1 VNGARSAADR
11 GAEPVAWWRRPAFR
25 LALLV
30 VAFLSLAWGFS
41 AQWRDLQ
48 AEIATSARQLSISWG
63 YVLLGSA
70 LVLLTHATLVQSW
83 RMLLAGWGGSL
94 GYGRAVQIWTIANLG
109 KWIPGKVWQVGA
121 MGMMAEDEGISGIA
135 AAGAALL
142 GTLLNIGA
150 GFGITAL
157 TGANALD
164 AVRAGLQPVAVVAS
178 VLFVVGV
185 AALPFV
191 LPRLLDR
198 FARWRGL
205 PAAEQHLSP
214 MAVWTATAIN
224 AAAWVGYGAGF
235 WCFAKGVTPNISGNP
250 TAFIAVYTASYLIGY
265 LVLFSP
271 GGLGFRETALVA
283 LLVALGMGGKG
294 DAAILSVSSR
304 VWITIL
310 EILPGVIGLLL
321 LTPRQRAALRRPG

>member
-1 VNGARSAADR
+1 MNRAPQSI
-11 GAEPVAWWRRPAFR
+11 AWWRHPAFR
-25 LALLV
+25 LALLA
-30 VAFLSLAWGFS
+30 VAFVSLAWGFS

-48 AEIATSARQLSISWG
+48 TEIAASARQLTIHWG
-63 YVLLGSA
+63 YVLLGSG
-70 LVLLTHATLVQSW
+70 LVLATHATLVQSW

-121 MGMMAEDEGISGIA
+121 MGMMAEDEGVSGIA

-157 TGANALD
+157 AGAPALN
-164 AVRAGLQPVAVVAS
+164 AVRPGLQPVALVAS
-178 VLFVVGV
+178 ALFLIGV

-198 FARWRGL
+198 LATWRGL
-205 PAAEQHLSP
+205 PAAEQHLAP
-214 MAVWTATAIN
+214 AAVWTATAIN
-224 AAAWVGYGAGF
+224 AASWVGYGAAF
-235 WCFAKGVTPNISGNP
+235 WCFSRGVTPGVSGDP
-250 TAFIAVYTASYLIGY
+250 SAFVAVYTASYLIGY

-283 LLVALGMGGKG
+283 LLVALGMAGKG
-294 DAAILSVSSR
+294 DAAILALSSR

-321 LTPRQRAALRRPG
+321 LTPRQRAVLRRPG